1 MSIVRYARNVIYAE
15 LMVHM
20 YIRGIQAAGMFR
32 VMKNS
37 LDVPMESSVHEYVE
51 SAHSMEYVHVYL
63 LLLSYRALQSPSQFF
78 KSGSFSVH
86 TLNKA

>member
-20 YIRGIQAAGMFR
+20 YIREIQAAGMFR

-51 SAHSMEYVHVYL
+51 SAHSMEHVHVYL
-63 LLLSYRALQSPSQFF
+63 PTLLLLPYRALQSPSQF
-78 KSGSFSVH
+78 S
-86 TLNKA
+86 KAGHSAYLL